1 MKHQQQ
7 IADIDSICGVVEQD
21 WSSNVISR
29 ILLEGG
35 KENLKE
41 TVHAALGCLIKA
53 RKVYY
58 TGNKGYFLVSAV
70 KSVNSQSSN
79 KDTSSGQG
87 GSSWEN
93 SSNGGIGRLGSLSS
107 QLRHSLRNR

>member
-7 IADIDSICGVVEQD
+7 IADIDSICLVVEQD
-21 WSSNVISR
+21 WSSAVISR
-29 ILLEGG
+29 ILTEGG
-35 KENLKE
+35 KENLKD

-58 TGNKGYFLVSAV
+58 TGNKGYFLVAAGPT
-70 KSVNSQSSN
+70 KSYSSI
-79 KDTSSGQG
+79 KDACSGM
-87 GSSWEN
+87 SSWDN
-93 SSNGGIGRLGSLSS
+93 SNNGGIGRLGSLSS